1 MSFYKLWIHLIWS
14 TKNRKKLIDK
24 DLKIKLFNHIREN
37 AKSKDIYIDHING
50 IEDHV
55 HLLIS
60 LRPDQNISKVVQLI
74 KGESSYWINKNKLIG
89 TKSEWQEEY
98 IALSVSESLVPI
110 LREYIRKQE
119 NHHNKK
125 SFKEEFDIF
134 IEKYGFDELT
144 G

>member
-14 TKNRKKLIDK
+14 TKNRKKLINK
-24 DLKIKLFNHIREN
+24 DFKIKLFNHIREN

-60 LRPDQNISKVVQLI
+60 LRPNQNISKVVQLI

-89 TKSEWQEEY
+89 TKFEWQEEY
-98 IALSVSESLVPI
+98 IALSVSESLVPK

-125 SFKEEFDIF
+125 SFKEEFEIF